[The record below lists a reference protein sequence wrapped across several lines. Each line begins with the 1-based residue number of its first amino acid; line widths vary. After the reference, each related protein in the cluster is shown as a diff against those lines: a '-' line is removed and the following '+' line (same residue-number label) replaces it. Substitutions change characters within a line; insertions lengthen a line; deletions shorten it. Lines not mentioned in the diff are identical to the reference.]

1 MMRVATQGQQRSI
14 NDKARQAAVAKA
26 IGATG
31 QVAAQAYSANAA
43 EVMKQAKE
51 LGLRS
56 PEEIAGLK
64 KVMEA
69 SARTGLSV
77 EEIMNSDKM
86 MRDLHKEAMSV
97 RKKQDSLDE
106 AAGELDRDV
115 IKAKGM
121 DYILDASK
129 KMYGDRA
136 EDALNK
142 FKKKAA
148 EEYPEGL
155 HLPVLLAEED
165 KDKKISTYL
174 DVARAQEASAAETE
188 GAKQRLS
195 NNRAERKDAVMSKE
209 KLAQMAKLQA
219 LKGLGITGEGL
230 TDARR
235 AVAAS
240 QKLDSLASSNLVGR
254 DMVGRMASEGSRE
267 GLLTQAK
274 MNIAKTRADTA
285 TRNADAYA
293 QNADTN
299 KKRAQNNAI
308 IARRKQKQAE
318 KKYAS
323 DQLQE
328 KYKGME
334 DLVKIVQ
341 ESSVADLLRGDII
354 NAFQSKA
361 SALESDPT
369 KAYFLAQ
376 DYFNIALGRVS
387 LQADKLAA
395 LMAEREAARQDRK
408 AADTMAAEA
417 RAKTAA
423 QKKEADR
430 RKKKAETL
438 IKTVQG
444 TLPTE
449 MAKGMGTSPAQVS
462 SSIIQRFQNA
472 QSMPGFWKGD
482 ASIKLREL
490 ISSMSNLTPSGNT
503 PAEYIS
509 ALNDILKKANNEL
522 NVDATSIGLTRGE
535 AQGKSGT
542 YIGENTTFTPE
553 VKAKGDNQLEN
564 SK

>member
-1 MMRVATQGQQRSI
+1 MA
-14 NDKARQAAVAKA
+14 
-26 IGATG
+26 
-31 QVAAQAYSANAA
+31 
-43 EVMKQAKE
+43 
-51 LGLRS
+51 
-56 PEEIAGLK
+56 
-64 KVMEA
+64 
-69 SARTGLSV
+69 
-77 EEIMNSDKM
+77 
-86 MRDLHKEAMSV
+86 
-97 RKKQDSLDE
+97 
-106 AAGELDRDV
+106 
-115 IKAKGM
+115 
-121 DYILDASK
+121 
-129 KMYGDRA
+129 
-136 EDALNK
+136 
-142 FKKKAA
+142 
-148 EEYPEGL
+148 
-155 HLPVLLAEED
+155 
-165 KDKKISTYL
+165 
-174 DVARAQEASAAETE
+174 
-188 GAKQRLS
+188 
-195 NNRAERKDAVMSKE
+195 

-254 DMVGRMASEGSRE
+254 DMVGRIASEGSRE
-267 GLLTQAK
+267 ALLAQAK

-354 NAFQSKA
+354 NAFQNKA

-438 IKTVQG
+438 MKTVQG

-542 YIGENTTFTPE
+542 YIGENTTFTPA